1 MYAVAVDANGSLSVN
16 KEITMNGAIKESLIN
31 KVITYSEQYGVDE
44 ERQLVAFEPSDL
56 ISLIN
61 DVIQICADMV
71 VDPDNRLQILK
82 LGNLK

>member
-1 MYAVAVDANGSLSVN
+1 
-16 KEITMNGAIKESLIN
+16 MNGAIKESLIN
-31 KVITYSEQYGVDE
+31 KVINYSEQYGVDE
-44 ERQLVAFEPSDL
+44 ERQLVAFEPADL

>member
-1 MYAVAVDANGSLSVN
+1 
-16 KEITMNGAIKESLIN
+16 MNGAIKESLIN
-31 KVITYSEQYGVDE
+31 KVINYSEQYGVDE
-44 ERQLVAFEPSDL
+44 ERQLVAFEPADL

-71 VDPDNRLQILK
+71 VDPENRLQILK

>member
-1 MYAVAVDANGSLSVN
+1 
-16 KEITMNGAIKESLIN
+16 MNGAIKESFIN
-31 KVITYSEQYGVDE
+31 KVINYSEQYGVDE
-44 ERQLVAFEPSDL
+44 ERQLVAFEPADL

-71 VDPDNRLQILK
+71 VDPENRLQILK

>member
-1 MYAVAVDANGSLSVN
+1 
-16 KEITMNGAIKESLIN
+16 MNGAIKESFIN
-31 KVITYSEQYGVDE
+31 KVINYSEQYGVDE
-44 ERQLVAFEPSDL
+44 ERQLVAFEPADL